1 MGKGLADKQK
11 ALAQAKAELSDLQE
25 QARKAGVPASVAE

>member
-1 MGKGLADKQK
+1 LAEKQK
-11 ALAQAKAELSDLQE
+11 ALDQAKTDLNDLQE